1 MVTEFNRKE
10 LLSAIDD
17 AIQAYVD
24 GEEQK
29 KADNAAAIAQNQ
41 AEWGELAGS
50 AWAAAAKV
58 IASAVRRGKVVTRD
72 MLPRDGRD
80 TWYAPYELRDRSGA
94 PVPVELR
101 QLRDTL
107 NVITGDEVTPTALRN
122 LGVTSRALQAA
133 FRQISLSKEK
143 NAD

>member
-10 LLSAIDD
+10 LLFAIDG

-24 GEEQK
+24 AEGK
-29 KADNAAAIAQNQ
+29 KKIDNAAAIAKHQ
-41 AEWGELAGS
+41 AEWVESNGPV
-50 AWAAAAKV
+50 WRDAAKE

-80 TWYAPYELRDRSGA
+80 TWYPPYELRYRSGT

-107 NVITGDEVTPTALRN
+107 NVITGDKVTPTALRN
-122 LGVTSRALQAA
+122 LGVSPRALQAA
-133 FRQISLSKEK
+133 FRQISLAKEK